1 MEASPKLSTIH
12 EAKDNGDYRDH
23 EQEIPEAYT
32 HYLDRIAGKEGHRV
46 GVYWTSGDHYVGE
59 WHLNLRH
66 GRGMHWYRSGNIYE
80 GEWRNG
86 KKNGHGTFWIKD
98 PSHGNRYIRK
108 YRGSWK
114 DNKYGGH
121 GCIYGLGGEQYN
133 GNCEQGKRN
142 GIGKQTYRDWNS
154 KDSVKYQIYYGNWVD
169 GKREGKGQLTLWD
182 GNVYQGEW
190 RNDWKEGMGVFYFRD
205 KQSKYEGL
213 WRDDIA
219 VSGAYTRGPMAETWL
234 CVRHLADDRI
244 PIPYAWVPNVNALNQ
259 KCLKLAASRPPPP
272 RYDRTKRR
280 TDPAVCTKKF
290 DREDIVYGSPLH
302 GPIMNPAL

>member
-114 DNKYGGH
+114 DNKYGVS
-121 GCIYGLGGEQYN
+121 
-133 GNCEQGKRN
+133 
-142 GIGKQTYRDWNS
+142 KQIDHLILSHVHMVPTFKTRRAS
-154 KDSVKYQIYYGNWVD
+154 K
-169 GKREGKGQLTLWD
+169 
-182 GNVYQGEW
+182 
-190 RNDWKEGMGVFYFRD
+190 
-205 KQSKYEGL
+205 
-213 WRDDIA
+213 
-219 VSGAYTRGPMAETWL
+219 
-234 CVRHLADDRI
+234 
-244 PIPYAWVPNVNALNQ
+244 
-259 KCLKLAASRPPPP
+259 
-272 RYDRTKRR
+272 
-280 TDPAVCTKKF
+280 TDNRFP
-290 DREDIVYGSPLH
+290 
-302 GPIMNPAL
+302 